1 MAKLRSAS
9 QPGRRLDLN
18 NFDSA
23 DAERSRYVLTS
34 PRSLQSCARLGIR
47 PVQLLIKSLNE
58 LIADRNGLPVEA
70 VRVMHESYEKERKKL
85 LGMCQEERERIIHA
99 EADRWPS
106 GDYRLSGL
114 RVAPGTKQADPPV
127 DPLNGSIKYAD
138 LCVTSK
144 PASRS
149 TCSAATH
156 TRKRTR
162 PQAVCSISLGDL
174 RCSRST
180 ENRVGRLAEDIKKEM
195 CVTVSERDR
204 KIAALMLVKHQQEQ
218 ASRKFS
224 QHEEL
229 QREEARRQEEARQ
242 ARAETERRRK
252 LRRSVQRWEKELEAR
267 RRLRERRDAERAG
280 QLKQEVLVQEERWRR
295 LREEVEAQH
304 REKREA
310 LHREAQERKRCQER
324 LRRKNEE
331 AEESR
336 LERERQVAT
345 QKEQR
350 AGRWRAIAE
359 RRTRGRVKE
368 GNRRETLR
376 HVLLRQHM
384 ERHQEEEEA
393 RARSAAETKLQRSSE
408 EQARLAQERLL
419 GLQERSAHERQQVQ
433 RARLRAELQEVQD
446 LTYKQILAQ
455 LGQRRADRASAH
467 TSAQSSQRA
476 EQARRRNQHRRL
488 CHLLLRR
495 RVEEEEEEA
504 RRAWRS
510 RASLKEGRREELRRE
525 REQVREEGQRLAR
538 ASFHLRE
545 RVRQE
550 THSRTF
556 DRMALEAQL
565 SASMSCLKL

>member
-1 MAKLRSAS
+1 MATLRSAS

-23 DAERSRYVLTS
+23 GSERSRYVLTS

-58 LIADRNGLPVEA
+58 LIAERNGLPVEA

-85 LGMCQEERERIIHA
+85 LGMCQEERQRIIQA
-99 EADRWPS
+99 EVDRWPS
-106 GDYRLSGL
+106 SDCHLSGL
-114 RVAPGTKQADPPV
+114 RVAPGTKRADPPV
-127 DPLNGSIKYAD
+127 DPQDGCIKYAD
-138 LCVTSK
+138 LCAKPK

-149 TCSAATH
+149 TCSAVTR
-156 TRKRTR
+156 TRKK
-162 PQAVCSISLGDL
+162 PQQQVGCGISLGDL
-174 RCSRST
+174 RCSPST
-180 ENRVGRLAEDIKKEM
+180 ETQVVRLAEDIKKEM
-195 CVTVSERDR
+195 CVTVSQRDR
-204 KIAALMLVKHQQEQ
+204 KIAALMLVKHQQQQ
-218 ASRKFS
+218 ASLKFS

-229 QREEARRQEEARQ
+229 QREEAHRREEARQ
-242 ARAETERRRK
+242 AWVETERRRK

-280 QLKQEVLVQEERWRR
+280 QLKQEVLAQEERWRR

-310 LHREAQERKRCQER
+310 LQREAEERKRCQEM
-324 LRRKNEE
+324 LRRKNKET
-331 AEESR
+331 EESR

-350 AGRWRAIAE
+350 ARRWRASAE
-359 RRTRGRVKE
+359 RRARVRLKE
-368 GNRRETLR
+368 GNRQETLR
-376 HVLLRQHM
+376 HVLLRQQM
-384 ERHQEEEEA
+384 KQHQEEEEA
-393 RARSAAETKLQRSSE
+393 RARSAADRKLRRSSE
-408 EQARLAQERLL
+408 ERARLAQQRLL
-419 GLQERSAHERQQVQ
+419 SLRERSAREREQVQ
-433 RARLRAELQEVQD
+433 RARLRAELQDVQE

-455 LGQRRADRASAH
+455 LGQKRADRASAH
-467 TSAQSSQRA
+467 TSAQSSERA
-476 EQARRRNQHRRL
+476 EQARRHNQHRRL

-504 RRAWRS
+504 RRAGQWC
-510 RASLKEGRREELRRE
+510 ASLKEGRREVLRRE

-545 RVRQE
+545 RVRQQ

>member
-1 MAKLRSAS
+1 M
-9 QPGRRLDLN
+9 DLN

-23 DAERSRYVLTS
+23 NAERSRYVLTS

-58 LIADRNGLPVEA
+58 LIAERNGLPVEA

-85 LGMCQEERERIIHA
+85 LGMCQKERERIIQ
-99 EADRWPS
+99 EEVNRWPS
-106 GDYRLSGL
+106 GDCQLSGP
-114 RVAPGTKQADPPV
+114 RVTPGTKQTDPPV
-127 DPLNGSIKYAD
+127 ERPNGSIKYAE
-138 LCVTSK
+138 LCVKSK

-156 TRKRTR
+156 TRKKT
-162 PQAVCSISLGDL
+162 QKAVCSISLGDL
-174 RCSRST
+174 RCSPST
-180 ENRVGRLAEDIKKEM
+180 ETRVERLTKDIKKEM
-195 CVTVSERDR
+195 HVTVSERDR

-218 ASRKFS
+218 ALLKLSH
-224 QHEEL
+224 HEEL
-229 QREEARRQEEARQ
+229 EREEARRQEEARQ

-252 LRRSVQRWEKELEAR
+252 LRRSVQHWEKELEVR

-310 LHREAQERKRCQER
+310 LQREAEERKRCQER

-331 AEESR
+331 VKESR
-336 LERERQVAT
+336 LERERQVAAK
-345 QKEQR
+345 KEQR
-350 AGRWRAIAE
+350 AGRWRASAE
-359 RRTRGRVKE
+359 RWRRARLKE

-376 HVLLRQHM
+376 HILLRQHVD
-384 ERHQEEEEA
+384 RHQEEEET
-393 RARSAAETKLQRSSE
+393 RTRSAVERRLQRFSE
-408 EQARLAQERLL
+408 ERARLAQERLL
-419 GLQERSAHERQQVQ
+419 GLQERSARQQEQVQ
-433 RARLRAELQEVQD
+433 RARLRAELQDVQD
-446 LTYKQILAQ
+446 LAYKQVLVQ

-467 TSAQSSQRA
+467 ASAQSRERA
-476 EQARRRNQHRRL
+476 EQARRRNEHRRL
-488 CHLLLRR
+488 CHQLLRQR
-495 RVEEEEEEA
+495 MEEEEEEA
-504 RRAWRS
+504 RQAGQC
-510 RASLKEGRREELRRE
+510 RASLKEERRQALRRE

-545 RVRQE
+545 RVRQQ